1 MKIIAAVIH
10 YNEPEKAEVTYKKLI
25 ADGFDHVIL
34 FDNGSDK
41 VEPSP
46 LTNLSVEVNNFFGTG
61 IRFLLN
67 HVMLNYDFDY
77 FFYTSTSLQF
87 DAHVPYKQ
95 ELDKAIGAVMSLP
108 FKVGTLQFTEQEAL
122 ERFQSHL
129 KDDSEAKYLISQVGE
144 ATHFCISRQLLEILK
159 KEKTSFFDVSLIR
172 GWAMD
177 FDLEICAHKHG
188 FLNFRIK
195 DVEVHRDSLMAY
207 KAGKRSETRSA
218 YEEQG
223 RKEFLAMIE
232 RRYGSEGFDTLNTLR
247 NYWFR
252 TLYIDR
258 ALAKG
263 LRNCN
268 SVAFPNGYRLKR
280 RKVLEMRLSQFF
292 RSTRPCN

>member
-1 MKIIAAVIH
+1 MKIVAAVIH

-41 VEPSP
+41 FDPSP
-46 LTNLSVEVNNFFGTG
+46 LTNLSIEVNNFFGTG

-67 HVMLNYDFDY
+67 HVLMNYDFDY
-77 FFYTSTSLQF
+77 FFYTSTSLYF
-87 DAHVPYKQ
+87 DEHVPYKQ
-95 ELDKAIGAVMSLP
+95 ELEKAIGAVTLLP
-108 FKVGTLQFTEQEAL
+108 FKVGTLQFTEKETL

-129 KDDSEAKYLISQVGE
+129 NDDSDAEYLISQVGE
-144 ATHFCISRQLLEILK
+144 ATHFCISRELLEILK
-159 KEKTSFFDVSLIR
+159 KEKTAFFDTSLIR

-177 FDLEICAHKHG
+177 FDLEVCAHKHG

-195 DVEVHRDSLMAY
+195 EVEVHRDSLQAY
-207 KAGKRSETRSA
+207 KEGKRSETRSA

-232 RRYGSEGFDTLNTLR
+232 RRYGQEGFKTFDSIR

-252 TLYIDR
+252 MLYIDR
-258 ALAKG
+258 VLASG
-263 LRNCN
+263 LRKCN
-268 SVAFPNGYRLKR
+268 SVAFPNAYRMKKR
-280 RKVLEMRLSQFF
+280 KILEMRISQYFK
-292 RSTRPCN
+292 STRPWD